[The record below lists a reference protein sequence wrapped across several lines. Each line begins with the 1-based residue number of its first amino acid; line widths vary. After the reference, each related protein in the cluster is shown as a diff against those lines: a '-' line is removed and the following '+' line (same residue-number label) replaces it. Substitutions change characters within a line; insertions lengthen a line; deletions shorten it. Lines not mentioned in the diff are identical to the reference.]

1 MPNKNVQVV
10 KDAYEAF
17 RTANMEGLFGAMAL
31 DIDWESVGR
40 RSDFP
45 SLGPWRG
52 IGEVK
57 KFFGVVGETLEF
69 HSFAPHEFHA
79 VGDIVFAFGNYQMTV
94 RKTGRRVAS
103 DFLHVFWVKNGKVTR
118 FREFTDTARFAEAW
132 KG

>member
-1 MPNKNVQVV
+1 MPNKNVQVA

-17 RTANMEGLFGAMAL
+17 KTGDLNGLFGAMTP
-31 DIDWESVGR
+31 DVDWESVGR

-45 SLGPWRG
+45 SLGPWKG
-52 IGEVK
+52 LGEVK

-69 HSFAPHEFHA
+69 HSFAPREFHA
-79 VGDIVFAFGNYQMTV
+79 VGDIVFAFGSYEMTV

-103 DFLHVFWVKNGKVTR
+103 EFLHAFWVRNGKVTR

-132 KG
+132 RG

>member
-17 RTANMEGLFGAMAL
+17 KTGNMDGLFGAMTS
-31 DIDWESVGR
+31 DIDWESIGR

-45 SLGPWRG
+45 SLGSWKG
-52 IGEVK
+52 LANAKE
-57 KFFGVVGETLEF
+57 FFRVVGETLEF
-69 HSFAPHEFHA
+69 HAFSPREFHA
-79 VGDIVFAFGNYQMTV
+79 VGDLVFAFGSYEMTV
-94 RKTGRRVAS
+94 RKTGRRIAS
-103 DFLHVFWVKNGKVTR
+103 EFLHAFWVKSGKVTR